1 MNKNHDLVSFTGMLV
16 GVGVIYGKE
25 ITELLVDLYWQSL
38 KCFEWQDVKRAFEAH
53 IHNADS
59 GQYFPKPADL
69 VRLIEGTGETK
80 ALQAWTKVYK
90 AILQIGAYQ
99 SIVFD
104 DPLIH
109 TVLDDL
115 GGWVKLCASSIKD
128 LPFRANEFQKR
139 YMVFLN
145 NAPESY
151 PKYCCGITDTVN
163 AINGYTV
170 GSVLLVGDLIKA
182 KQVMQNGSSLTF
194 LTNPENIKI
203 I

>member
-1 MNKNHDLVSFTGMLV
+1 MQNHDLIEFTATLIKIGEL
-16 GVGVIYGKE
+16 YGKAISE
-25 ITELLVDLYWQSL
+25 ILTDLYWQSL

-69 VRLIEGTGETK
+69 VRLIEGTGATK

-99 SIVFD
+99 SVVFD

-109 TVLDDL
+109 AVLEDL
-115 GGWVKLCASSIKD
+115 GGWVKLCATSVKD

-139 YMVFLN
+139 YMMFVN
-145 NAPESY
+145 NAPKSY
-151 PKYCCGITDTVN
+151 PKYCCGITEMVN

-170 GSVLLVGDLIKA
+170 GSVLFVGDLTKA
-182 KQVMQNGSSLTF
+182 KQVMQNGCSVTF
-194 LTNPENIKI
+194 LINSEDLKI
-203 I
+203 T